1 MVVPNRGR
9 ISVYLQFREEF
20 DLPAHRIFR
29 YFATPAEWATL
40 YGAAGDTKVKGD
52 GWYVVPLKRFP
63 FPLVARNV
71 EAQPDRL
78 VRWVFG
84 GFWRGVGEVQLIESG
99 DITLVEGFE
108 YITAHGFW
116 VLATSFE
123 ERFMT
128 AEFERIWELGW
139 DRIRRN
145 ERQYRG

>member
-1 MVVPNRGR
+1 M
-9 ISVYLQFREEF
+9 YLQFREEF
-20 DLPAHRIFR
+20 HLPAHRIFR
-29 YFATPAEWATL
+29 YFATPADWATL
-40 YGAAGDTKVKGD
+40 YGAPSDTRVKGG

-84 GFWRGVGEVQLIESG
+84 GFWRGVGQVQLIESG
-99 DITLVEGFE
+99 DTTLVEGFE
-108 YITAHGFW
+108 YITAHGGW
-116 VLATSFE
+116 LLATFIE

-128 AEFERIWELGW
+128 AEFERIWALGW

-145 ERQYRG
+145 ERQYRGRPA